1 MKFVQKS
8 EAAII
13 NVLQNSCCE
22 KSSKFH
28 WKTSVLESFLKKEIP
43 VWVFPVN
50 CKISQNT
57 FFTEHI
63 QGTNSKN

>member
-28 WKTSVLESFLKKEIP
+28 WKKSVLESFLKKEIP
-43 VWVFPVN
+43 V
-50 CKISQNT
+50 
-57 FFTEHI
+57 
-63 QGTNSKN
+63 